1 MKRVLVGL
9 LATLGVLTLL
19 LAGGAALTAWLLLP
33 GQPELPE
40 RIVLALD
47 LREGLDEAAADDPL
61 GLLGLAGPTF
71 TDVILGLDRAARDP
85 RVKGLLAQLNGE
97 GPGLAQTQELR
108 TALAQFRA
116 QGKFAYAY
124 ADSFGEF
131 GPGTRG
137 YYLATAFEQIHLQPI
152 GSL

>member
-85 RVKGLLAQLNGE
+85 RVKGLLAQLNGD
-97 GPGLAQTQELR
+97 GPG
-108 TALAQFRA
+108 
-116 QGKFAYAY
+116 
-124 ADSFGEF
+124 
-131 GPGTRG
+131 
-137 YYLATAFEQIHLQPI
+137 
-152 GSL
+152 